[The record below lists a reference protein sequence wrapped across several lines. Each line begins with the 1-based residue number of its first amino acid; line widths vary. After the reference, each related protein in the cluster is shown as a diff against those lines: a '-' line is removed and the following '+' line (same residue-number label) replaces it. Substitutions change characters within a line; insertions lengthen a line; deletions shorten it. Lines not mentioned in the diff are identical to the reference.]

1 MFSLTNPTVF
11 IGVMLALT
19 LSFVQGTQYEKA
31 KQDARIAQLN
41 QQAQEQREKADA
53 DLYKQKQSFESK
65 IRSINSGIDD
75 GSKRLFINVKTPV
88 CDSTTATG
96 NGEARAELDGQ
107 TAKDIVAIAADGD
120 KAIIDLNSCIDRYNS
135 LKELK

>member
-88 CDSTTATG
+88 CNSTTATG
-96 NGEARAELDGQ
+96 DGETRAELDGQ
-107 TAKDIVAIAADGD
+107 TSKDIVAIAADGD